1 MVANRT
7 DADSANPKIT
17 KTKAIITGEFSR
29 SSQTMDDGDVAN
41 EKQ

>member
-7 DADSANPKIT
+7 DARFGKPKIT

-29 SSQTMDDGDVAN
+29 SSQTMARLLMRN
-41 EKQ
+41 SRC